1 MGENSFYVWNQSF
14 SFYIPAFFKTVL
26 AFNTTI
32 QRKYGHK
39 SDVWMSYLGNSF
51 NVRGWELPEKKSIL
65 DDYRFGHDYVF
76 SSLELRKL
84 VLNKINGRLGFY

>member
-1 MGENSFYVWNQSF
+1 MNENDTLSYKYISPEINLEIDTRDIFWNPTSGTRIIQSIVPRLGENSFYVWNQSF

-39 SDVWMSYLGNSF
+39 NDV
-51 NVRGWELPEKKSIL
+51 
-65 DDYRFGHDYVF
+65 
-76 SSLELRKL
+76 
-84 VLNKINGRLGFY
+84 